1 VSQSIFDTL
10 KNLYLQKIGQLT
22 VQDVLDALTQNNH
35 ISATEQQ
42 ELLQIQKSSKKHRI
56 FISYRRK
63 DTRWFTRQ
71 LQENFHAEFPDIEI
85 FWDLELQLGIDFTKA
100 IEDAVSQCTV
110 FLAVI
115 GNDWLT
121 IQDDKGNRRID
132 NPNDFVRLEIATAL
146 VRPIRIIPI
155 LVDSTPMPQE
165 KDLPDDLRDLC
176 KLQALDVDEK
186 RFRHDVNVL
195 LHELRQIFT

>member
-1 VSQSIFDTL
+1 VAQSIFDTL
-10 KNLYLQKIGQLT
+10 KTLYLQTTGQIT
-22 VQDVLDALTQNNH
+22 VQDILDALTQNNH

-42 ELLQIQKSSKKHRI
+42 ELLQIQQSSKKHRI

-71 LQENFHAEFPDIEI
+71 LQENLHTEFPDIEI
-85 FWDLELQLGIDFTKA
+85 FWDLELQLGVDFTKA

-121 IQDDKGNRRID
+121 IEDSNGNRRID

-155 LVDSTPMPQE
+155 LVDSTPMPPEQ
-165 KDLPDDLRDLC
+165 DLPAELRALC

-186 RFRHDVNVL
+186 RFRHDVNIL
-195 LHELRQIFT
+195 LQELRQLFT